1 MLSPTTYI
9 CPLCRLRHAVWG
21 QTSVSFSDHS
31 GSSRKLRRSSWRYA
45 AFTVS
50 NPFGEDGGSA
60 HTSLAY
66 KVDNDSCPSARLK
79 VSTNA
84 NKCSYYNINNL
95 APRLKA
101 HGHSGRNR
109 LAGSQ
114 MMDTHQVVPTRA
126 VYNRPRLKLSLKT
139 RMAKGHINRG
149 PPVRK

>member
-1 MLSPTTYI
+1 MLSPTTEA
-9 CPLCRLRHAVWG
+9 LCADRGMLYGDKRLYRFAITAGVHDNYG
-21 QTSVSFSDHS
+21 
-31 GSSRKLRRSSWRYA
+31 RSSWRYA

-50 NPFGEDGGSA
+50 NPFGEDGGPA

-66 KVDNDSCPSARLK
+66 KADDDSCPSARLR

-84 NKCSYYNINNL
+84 NKCSYDNINNL

-114 MMDTHQVVPTRA
+114 IMDTHQAVPTRA
-126 VYNRPRLKLSLKT
+126 VYNRPRLKLSLKA
-139 RMAKGHINRG
+139 RMAKGHSN
-149 PPVRK
+149 